1 MFPADGETVNE
12 AEPRRTSVSGPD
24 AVLFA
29 WITAA
34 VTNAITI
41 ARSIA
46 LPPRLVT
53 RVLHHGFDAGHFLA
67 LGLASAGLVGL
78 HVRFGR
84 ARPRASAAVLL
95 VLSLAL
101 GALVLPSDLATAIE
115 RHASGRAAWVQPA
128 LLVLFVA
135 LLALTIPLAVLL
147 GRLAARPYLRW
158 VAAAVAA
165 AVLSISPVLLQGD
178 YAGVRLFVAF
188 AAVALFA
195 AALAGAAWPARLAP
209 FAARLRPL
217 RASFLAVASLGAA
230 ASLVVPP
237 RPTVAMAMQS
247 PSGSLLPPFL
257 GALREKTVSYDAP
270 VPPEMAP
277 WFVDRKAAP
286 PVPPSSPAVFPAN
299 PAVFLFSIDC
309 LRNDVLASGKY
320 DDKLPNLASLRK
332 RGVYFRSARSAGSQT
347 VYSLSAL
354 FAGTYFSQQYWTPN
368 AGPILGLWPAKD
380 ETPRFPE
387 LLRARGA
394 TTITFASAAWLV
406 NQYGIVRGF
415 SEETF
420 VRPAGNSRWTMSK
433 PLVDAA
439 VARLAKVHG
448 EPFFLYIHFLDAHN
462 PYNLAGTGGSEFDRY
477 LGEVALVDAQIGRLL
492 TLIERSPLAERAAV
506 VLTSDHG
513 EAFGEHGQW
522 VHANSLY
529 DELLRVPLIVQSQ
542 RFAPR
547 VVDAPVSAVDLGP
560 TILDLFGES
569 TPGTFM
575 GQSLVPYLRG
585 ESPTLTR
592 PILAETRMKRALVLR
607 DGTKIIVDD
616 RSHTVEVFDLASDP
630 GETQSLADD
639 PARLHTPLSH
649 LRRFLATHTLKREG
663 YVPPY
668 RR

>member
-1 MFPADGETVNE
+1 MNE
-12 AEPRRTSVSGPD
+12 SEPQRTTVSGPD
-24 AVLFA
+24 AILLA
-29 WITAA
+29 WILAA

-41 ARSIA
+41 ARSFI

-53 RVLHHGFDAGHFLA
+53 RVLHHAFDAGHFLA

-78 HVRFGR
+78 HIRFGR
-84 ARPRASAAVLL
+84 ARPRMSAAVLV
-95 VLSLAL
+95 VLALAL
-101 GALVLPSDLATAIE
+101 GALVLPSDLATATE
-115 RHASGRAAWVQPA
+115 RHASGHAAWVQPA
-128 LLVLFVA
+128 LLVLAITLF
-135 LLALTIPLAVLL
+135 ALTLPLTILL

-158 VAAAVAA
+158 VAVAVAA
-165 AVLSISPVLLQGD
+165 ALFSVNPVLLEGD

-188 AAVALFA
+188 VAAALFA
-195 AALAGAAWPARLAP
+195 AALAGAALPVRLAR
-209 FAARLRPL
+209 FARRLRPL
-217 RASFLAVASLGAA
+217 RTPLLAGASLAA
-230 ASLVVPP
+230 AAAVVVPP
-237 RPTVAMAMQS
+237 RPTVAMALQG

-257 GALREKTVSYDAP
+257 GALRERMVSYDAP

-286 PVPPSSPAVFPAN
+286 PVPPSSPAVLPAN

-309 LRNDVLASGKY
+309 LRNDVLLEGKY

-368 AGPILGLWPAKD
+368 AGPVLGVWPAKD

-387 LLRARGA
+387 LLRARGVS
-394 TTITFASAAWLV
+394 TITFASAAWLV

-439 VARLAKVHG
+439 VGRLAKVNG

-462 PYNLAGTGGSEFDRY
+462 PYNLAGTAGSEFDRY
-477 LGEVALVDAQIGRLL
+477 LGEVALIDAQIGRLL
-492 TLIERSPLAERAAV
+492 ALIERTPLAERAVV

-529 DELLRVPLIVQSQ
+529 DELLRVPLIVQA
-542 RFAPR
+542 RPIAPR
-547 VVDAPVSAVDLGP
+547 LVDAPVSHVDLGP

-585 ESPTLTR
+585 ETPTLTR
-592 PILAETRMKRALVLR
+592 PILAETRLKRALVLR
-607 DGTKIIVDD
+607 DGMKLIVDD
-616 RSHTVEVFDLASDP
+616 RSHTVELFDLASDP
-630 GETQSLADD
+630 GESQSLADD
-639 PARLHTPLSH
+639 PARLFPPLSH

-663 YVPPY
+663 YVVPY